1 MRAREEGF
9 SGRMWVDRVRMSVFE
24 QKEEKSGQNGARQDT
39 GGIVGHVLLRRVAKK
54 KRQHDQQVQHDN
66 KNDSNNAAKKHN
78 DNGLHLG

>member
-9 SGRMWVDRVRMSVFE
+9 SGRMWVDWVRMSVFE
-24 QKEEKSGQNGARQDT
+24 QKEEKSGQNGTQ
-39 GGIVGHVLLRRVAKK
+39 GGHCWVLLRRVAKK